1 MARYL
6 RQRAEQ
12 LGSDADVLGPAP
24 CFIHKV
30 RGRYRWQVL
39 VRAGSV
45 APLLE
50 GFNPGP
56 GWTLD
61 VDPLSVL

>member
-1 MARYL
+1 
-6 RQRAEQ
+6 
-12 LGSDADVLGPAP
+12 VLGPAP
-24 CFIHKV
+24 CFVHKV

-45 APLLE
+45 EPVLE